1 MKKDK
6 ILLCLLA
13 FLLGFTVFCMIRRDG
28 LIVGGEEKI
37 DDNFFTDCYDYLQFW
52 DQDTKDIAKGLCKP
66 FICDKTSDKLIDSIK
81 SGVCVGGD
89 LSNVDLSN
97 ADLSH
102 SNLEGADLTNAS
114 LSGADLTNASLS
126 GADLTNVNASGA
138 YLSGADLTNA
148 SLSGAHLEGA
158 VISPANL
165 SGADLTNAH
174 LERAVLSAG
183 LTDAN
188 LSGASCDSETK
199 LPTVFNYTCKNGKIT
214 TYQ

>member
-114 LSGADLTNASLS
+114 LSGA
-126 GADLTNVNASGA
+126 
-138 YLSGADLTNA
+138 
-148 SLSGAHLEGA
+148 HLEGA

-199 LPTVFNYTCKNGKIT
+199 LPTVFNYTCDEIHGTIT
-214 TYQ
+214 TYQQ